1 LVPVLFLS
9 GENVSDQLVF
19 KVFLPNGVRQLA
31 EEKEEGQKVGQP
43 EVVGGDGAIILGDIS
58 LIHVASGGSVS
69 KARSDVRVPM
79 YPAVQLGVG
88 LELVEA
94 DDGLSVQV
102 VLDSHE
108 KEAED
113 YDERGGLMMEL
124 KHGGVRDHA
133 RVQEPPDQLVQE
145 RELVLDARRSH

>member
-1 LVPVLFLS
+1 
-9 GENVSDQLVF
+9 
-19 KVFLPNGVRQLA
+19 
-31 EEKEEGQKVGQP
+31 
-43 EVVGGDGAIILGDIS
+43 
-58 LIHVASGGSVS
+58 
-69 KARSDVRVPM
+69 M

-113 YDERGGLMMEL
+113 YDERGGLTRY
-124 KHGGVRDHA
+124 VNN
-133 RVQEPPDQLVQE
+133 
-145 RELVLDARRSH
+145 